1 MKALS
6 LLLFLLLQ
14 SAVATA
20 AGNQTI
26 ESYSEAKWLLYNQ
39 VYHDHRVT
47 LYCGAEY
54 DQDRN
59 VFLPEGF
66 EIPDH
71 YDRAY
76 RAETEH
82 IVAAENFG
90 RAFLEWREGA
100 PQCVNSRGREFKG
113 RKCAETNIEFRLM
126 EADLHNLAPAI
137 GAVNAKRSNYRF
149 GMLPNVEP
157 TFGIC
162 AMKIR
167 GRIAEPPDSAKG
179 IVARSHLYMSDAY
192 PTRFRLSHAQ
202 KQLFEAWDRQF
213 PPDAWE
219 CKREQ
224 RIFIIQGNKNQF
236 TRRQCKDKDI

>member
-1 MKALS
+1 MKVFL
-6 LLLFLLLQ
+6 LLLFLSLL
-14 SAVATA
+14 AIPTFA

-26 ESYSEAKWLLYNQ
+26 DSYSEAKWLLYNQ

-47 LYCGAEY
+47 LYCGAKY

-59 VFLPEGF
+59 VLLPEGF
-66 EIPDH
+66 VCPDH
-71 YDRAY
+71 FDRAY
-76 RAETEH
+76 RVETEH

-90 RAFLEWREGA
+90 RSFTEWREGA
-100 PQCVNSRGREFKG
+100 PQCVNSRGRAFKG

-162 AMKIR
+162 PMKIR
-167 GRIAEPPDSAKG
+167 GRVAEPPDSAKG
-179 IVARSHLYMSDAY
+179 IVARTHLYMSDAY
-192 PTRFRLSHAQ
+192 PARFRLSRAQ
-202 KQLFEAWDRQF
+202 RQLFEAWDRQF
-213 PPDAWE
+213 PPDDRE
-219 CKREQ
+219 CERER
-224 RIFIIQGNKNQF
+224 RIARIQGNRNEI
-236 TRRQCKDKDI
+236 TASQCY

>member
-26 ESYSEAKWLLYNQ
+26 ESYGEAKWLLYNQ
-39 VYHDHRVT
+39 VYFDHRVT
-47 LYCGAEY
+47 LYCGAKY

-71 YDRAY
+71 FDRAY

-90 RAFLEWREGA
+90 RAFTEWREGA
-100 PQCVNSRGREFKG
+100 PQCVNSRGRAFKG
-113 RKCAETNIEFRLM
+113 RKCAETSREFRLM
-126 EADLHNLAPAI
+126 DADLHNLAPAI
-137 GAVNAKRSNYRF
+137 GAVNARRSNYRF
-149 GMLPNVEP
+149 GMLPNEESA
-157 TFGIC
+157 FGVC

-179 IVARSHLYMSDAY
+179 IVAARSHLYMSDAY
-192 PTRFRLSHAQ
+192 PARFRLSRAQ
-202 KQLFEAWDRQF
+202 RQLFEAWDRQL

-219 CKREQ
+219 CEREIHIA
-224 RIFIIQGNKNQF
+224 RIQGNRNEI
-236 TRRQCKDKDI
+236 TASQCH